1 MPRITR
7 INAMI
12 GNKTANIVQI
22 IHAPAS
28 AVDTTGL
35 PSPPVVAVDT
45 ARNATVLPCTTP
57 LTLPPAI
64 ILNPHLRRGSESPR
78 DELINK
84 TPDNMA
90 AGEAIVSSKLS
101 LSLIHI

>member
-35 PSPPVVAVDT
+35 PSPPVVAVILLVMLLYFLHHPT
-45 ARNATVLPCTTP
+45 Y
-57 LTLPPAI
+57 TLCI
-64 ILNPHLRRGSESPR
+64 Y
-78 DELINK
+78 
-84 TPDNMA
+84 
-90 AGEAIVSSKLS
+90 SS
-101 LSLIHI
+101 H